1 MLENVNK
8 NETID
13 YDELKK
19 EILQDLNDGNVN
31 IVLTA
36 AEYYIYEA
44 VTWPDLSKLEERIM
58 LEALRYNSMEEVYV
72 EDDDDMIIKLK
83 EDILSDMCKMDQV
96 FEEYVQQYLKSRKD
110 LFGLAKNIYES
121 VLESSVS
128 DEYKK
133 QCSDALKRYFV

>member
-13 YDELKK
+13 YDEIKK
-19 EILQDLNDGNVN
+19 EALKNLNDGNVD
-31 IVLTA
+31 IALKA

-44 VTWPDLSKLEERIM
+44 VTWPFLANGQEDIM

-72 EDDDDMIIKLK
+72 EDDDETINKLK
-83 EDILSDMCKMDQV
+83 EDILSDMCKKDKI
-96 FEEYVQQYLKSRKD
+96 FEDGVQTYLKVRKNLLD
-110 LFGLAKNIYES
+110 LAKNIYEY

-128 DEYKK
+128 EKYKK
-133 QCSDALKRYFV
+133 RSSDALKRYFV

>member
-13 YDELKK
+13 YDEIKK
-19 EILQDLNDGNVN
+19 EALKNLNDGNVD
-31 IVLTA
+31 IALKA

-44 VTWPDLSKLEERIM
+44 VTWPFLAKGQEDIM
-58 LEALRYNSMEEVYV
+58 LQALRYNSMKEVYV
-72 EDDDDMIIKLK
+72 EDDDETINKLE
-83 EDILSDMCKMDQV
+83 EDILSNMCKKDKL